1 MLRWQ
6 PRPRPDVR
14 VRAATPDDA
23 EAIAAMAR
31 ALSVSDGGRPSRLT
45 AETFRRDGF
54 GPEPAFQAVIAEAD
68 GTPAGYAV
76 FYPGYD
82 TDSASRGVYLSD
94 LYVSAR
100 ARRAGV
106 GSALMA
112 AVADRCRQAGGRWMF
127 WSVLRRN
134 RSARRF
140 YRTMAPELSDVR
152 VCAAFGATFD
162 RLADRARSRGG
173 ADVQAGELQDV
184 GLDDVAPGFRNVA
197 HKG

>member
-6 PRPRPDVR
+6 PRPRPAINVR
-14 VRAATPDDA
+14 TATPDDA
-23 EAIAAMAR
+23 EAIASMAR

-54 GPEPAFQAVIAEAD
+54 GPQPAFLAVIAECE
-68 GTPAGYAV
+68 GSPAGYAV

-112 AVADRCRQAGGRWMF
+112 AVADRCRQGGGRWMF

-162 RLADRARSRGG
+162 RLADSARNRAGLN
-173 ADVQAGELQDV
+173 VQVDDLQGV
-184 GLDDVAPGFRNVA
+184 GLDEVAPGLHNVA